1 MTERPTSSSDRGLA
15 GRLALSRLATRVSM
29 VVERGWPLLLP
40 LVIVASLFLSVS
52 WLGLFPLLPDT
63 ARIGLVAAFG
73 IAALAALY
81 PLRFF
86 RMPSAAEID
95 RRIEAAN
102 DLLHSPVLV
111 QTDRPSGK
119 ESIFSQALWREHQKR
134 MADRLRGLGAD
145 LPRTHVPER
154 DPWGLRAVAA
164 LLFVT
169 AFAFSFGPSGGRI
182 EDALQC
188 PRCARRRAAAHRCLG
203 DAAGLY
209 RQATGLPHRADQC
222 QSGGLHVHRSAGQ
235 RRVAARH
242 RRFGRGNAELRRR
255 RRQRPRHRP
264 DRTAGRCRQARG
276 EPGNASRCA
285 SSPAS

>member
-15 GRLALSRLATRVSM
+15 GRLALSRLATRASM

-40 LVIVASLFLSVS
+40 LVIVASLFLSIS
-52 WLGLFPLLPDT
+52 WLGLFPLLPET
-63 ARIGLVAAFG
+63 ARTGLVAAFG

-102 DLLHSPVLV
+102 GLLHSPVLV

-134 MADRLRGLGAD
+134 MADRLGGLGAD
-145 LPRTHVPER
+145 LPRTRVPER

-169 AFAFSFGPSGGRI
+169 AFAFSFGPLGGRI
-182 EDALQC
+182 EDAF
-188 PRCARRRAAAHRCLG
+188 
-203 DAAGLY
+203 
-209 RQATGLPHRADQC
+209 
-222 QSGGLHVHRSAGQ
+222 SV
-235 RRVAARH
+235 RVARDAVP
-242 RRFGRGNAELRRR
+242 
-255 RRQRPRHRP
+255 PRIDAWVTP
-264 DRTAGRCRQARG
+264 PAYTGKPPIFLTADANQAAPRS
-276 EPGNASRCA
+276 PFRKVATSRCA
-285 SSPAS
+285 SPAVRVRKR